1 MYILINTMA
10 AAASVDFELDDFFGT
25 QCNLT
30 DFQEK
35 LAANPLAVGCFDE
48 PRSMWQ

>member
-1 MYILINTMA
+1 MA